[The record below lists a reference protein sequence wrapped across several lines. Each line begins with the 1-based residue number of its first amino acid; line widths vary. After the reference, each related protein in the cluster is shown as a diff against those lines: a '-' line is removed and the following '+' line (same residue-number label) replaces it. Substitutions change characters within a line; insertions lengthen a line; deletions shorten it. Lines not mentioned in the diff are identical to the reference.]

1 MNYPTKNIE
10 KLEWDSAFFGI
21 NIGKLTI
28 HNEKE
33 FDPLVFLN
41 EAKKG
46 DFSLV
51 YVFIF
56 QKMLTWEKVLRSNL
70 KLVDIQTTM
79 SMKFNKENYKNLPY
93 LLINE
98 LTQNEIN
105 ECYKIAEDTSEVSR
119 FFNEKKIGKLKTK
132 ELYRKWIDNALNKS
146 FADGLF
152 IEKENGIVSGIHV
165 HKTDSTNKIGYF
177 PLTGVGRNNKRKGI
191 GKKLWEQA
199 LAYWANENEIEII
212 KSTFSFQNAESL
224 NFHLKMSFN
233 KIEEVKYIYHFS
245 NELN

>member
-1 MNYPTKNIE
+1 MYYPTENIE

-28 HNEKE
+28 HNEKD
-33 FDPLVFLN
+33 FDPLFFLN
-41 EAKKG
+41 EIRKG

-51 YVFIF
+51 YVFKF
-56 QKMLTWEKVLRSNL
+56 QKMLTWGKVLSSNL

-93 LLINE
+93 LLRSE
-98 LTQNEIN
+98 LTQKEKS
-105 ECYKIAEDTSEVSR
+105 ESYKIAEDTSVVSR
-119 FFNEKKIGKLKTK
+119 FFNETKIGESKTK
-132 ELYRKWIDNALNKS
+132 ELYRKWIDNALNRT

-152 IEKENGIVSGIHV
+152 LEKENGIVSGIHV
-165 HKTDSTNKIGYF
+165 HKTDLINKIGFF
-177 PLTGVGRNNKRKGI
+177 PLTGVASENKRKGI

-199 LAYWANENEIEII
+199 LAYWANESEIEII

-224 NFHLKMSFN
+224 NFHLKMGFN
-233 KIEEVKYIYHFS
+233 KIEEIKYIYHFS
-245 NELN
+245 NESK